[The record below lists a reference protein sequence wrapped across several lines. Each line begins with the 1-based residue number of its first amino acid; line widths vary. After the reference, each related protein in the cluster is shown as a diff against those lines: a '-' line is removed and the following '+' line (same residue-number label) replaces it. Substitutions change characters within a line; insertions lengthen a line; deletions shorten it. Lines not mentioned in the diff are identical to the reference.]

1 MPLIDNPGCDLVLY
15 THPWSRGQIA
25 RWMLEETGAPYRHVI
40 LDFGTTMKAPDY
52 LALNPMGKVPT
63 VVHGQ
68 QVVTECAAICAY
80 LADAFPVAQLAPPPA
95 RRGAYYRW
103 LFFGAGPL
111 EASVVD
117 RTLGVTVD
125 EKQQRMV
132 GYGSYERVM
141 DTLAGTLVRA
151 PYVGG
156 PGFSA
161 ADVYVGSQLIWGMQF
176 GTIPRRPEF
185 EDYAARLTQRPAYQA
200 AKAVDTALGAALAQ
214 KPSA

>member
-1 MPLIDNPGCDLVLY
+1 MPLTDAPSCDLILY

-25 RWMLEETGAPYRHVI
+25 RWMLEETGVPYRQVV

-63 VVHGQ
+63 VVHGR

-80 LADAFPVAQLAPPPA
+80 LADAFAAAGLAPAPA
-95 RRGAYYRW
+95 QRASYYRW
-103 LFFGAGPL
+103 LFFAAGPL

-117 RTLGVTVD
+117 RTLGVTIE

-132 GYGSYERVM
+132 GYGTYERVM
-141 DTLAGTLVRA
+141 DTLAGALARS
-151 PYVGG
+151 PWLGG
-156 PGFSA
+156 PSFSA

-176 GTIPRRPEF
+176 GTIPKRAEF
-185 EDYAARLTQRPAYQA
+185 EDYAARLTRRPAYQA
-200 AKAVDTALGAALAQ
+200 AKAIDTALGEQLAQ
-214 KPSA
+214 KQA